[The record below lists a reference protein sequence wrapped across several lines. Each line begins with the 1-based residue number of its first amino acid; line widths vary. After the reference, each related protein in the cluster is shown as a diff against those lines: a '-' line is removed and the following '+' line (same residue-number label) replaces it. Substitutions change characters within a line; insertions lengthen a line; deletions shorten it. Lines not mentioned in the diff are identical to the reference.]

1 MLIVSWTKPF
11 KNPTLDHMGV
21 SNMTLISEAHPLSF
35 KYKNKSIAEQN
46 SVDLSWQLLMAP
58 SHEKLRACICATEDE
73 FMRFRSL
80 VVNSVM
86 ATDIVSSVSNS
97 IRCPHLDLPSP
108 LINSCGSDGQR
119 ASSSSEGTM
128 EQGFQ

>member
-1 MLIVSWTKPF
+1 
-11 KNPTLDHMGV
+11 MGV
-21 SNMTLISEAHPLSF
+21 SNMTLIKEGHPLSF

-58 SHEKLRACICATEDE
+58 VNEKLRACICATEDE

-86 ATDIVSSVSNS
+86 ATDIVSS
-97 IRCPHLDLPSP
+97 
-108 LINSCGSDGQR
+108 
-119 ASSSSEGTM
+119 E
-128 EQGFQ
+128 